1 MPGQVEKLIA
11 DLKDTYAPSSVYLH
25 SHTLKTILTF
35 VDRTHRTYLAGMVPR
50 VPPAP
55 QRHVIASEDEVK
67 SLLLHATTWQRALIL
82 FARGMGLRRGEIT
95 HLTPRHY
102 DPVSNSITFNRKQGG
117 TSDLPVPPELKTI
130 LQFAADQDPY
140 QPVLITLGLRAPQE
154 GTKRIKKN
162 YSAKERY
169 ESALNNY
176 IDRHWSNLLKRA
188 GITRQ
193 LHIHDLRH
201 TIATEAYEHTKDLRT
216 VQQLL
221 GHRSMQSTM
230 KYIAPVATEALRKS
244 LSALNHGWLY
254 KAKPQIEIP
263 Q

>member
-1 MPGQVEKLIA
+1 MPGQIEKFVS
-11 DLKDTYAPSSVYLH
+11 DLRDTYAPSSVYLH
-25 SHTLKTILTF
+25 RHTLKTILTF
-35 VDRTHRTYLAGMVPR
+35 VDRTHRTYLAEMVPR

-55 QRHVIASEDEVK
+55 QRHVIATEDEVK
-67 SLLLHATTWQRALIL
+67 SLLLHATTWQRAMIL
-82 FARGMGLRRGEIT
+82 FARGMAMRRSEIT
-95 HLTPRHY
+95 HLTPRDY
-102 DPVSNSITFNRKQGG
+102 DPVSNSITFKRKQGG
-117 TSDLPVPPELKTI
+117 TSGLPVPPELKNI
-130 LQFAADQDPY
+130 LQFAADQNPY

-188 GITRQ
+188 GITRT
-193 LHIHDLRH
+193 LHLHDLRH
-201 TIATEAYEHTKDLRT
+201 TAATELYSHTKDLRT

-221 GHRSMQSTM
+221 GHRAMSSTM
-230 KYIAPVATEALRKS
+230 KYIAPAATEELRQS
-244 LSALNHGWLY
+244 LTELRHEWLY
-254 KAKPQIEIP
+254 RAKPQTEVE